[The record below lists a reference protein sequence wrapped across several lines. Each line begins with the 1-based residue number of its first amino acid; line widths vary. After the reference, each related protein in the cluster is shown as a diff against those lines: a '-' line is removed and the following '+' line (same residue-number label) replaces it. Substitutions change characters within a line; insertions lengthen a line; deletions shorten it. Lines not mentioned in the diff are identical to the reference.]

1 MTKEYNLIY
10 TDNYVLA
17 VSDEEIKE
25 DDVYVSWETDY
36 SLPKYIVYCM
46 SSGLNGNNPK
56 KIVAHL
62 PLNSNSPY
70 SSVIPLLPPLPIED
84 DVYDSLVVP
93 SINKGDG
100 MEQAMFNDG
109 YYAGYNKAK
118 EKYKWTDE
126 DLSNVIN
133 AAFGLD
139 LNTGIWYSPKTFS
152 KDEIIR
158 LIQQPKRPTKFICE
172 MENYC
177 GSPFTTER
185 CPKCVDSCD
194 KAYLR
199 SKTTSTPNGEQ
210 WVGEWVY

>member
-36 SLPKYIVYCM
+36 SLPKYIIYCM
-46 SSGLNGNNPK
+46 SSGLNGENPK

-109 YYAGYNKAK
+109 YYAGYEKAK
-118 EKYKWTDE
+118 ENYKYTEKQVRHLILHSFLKGVDRG
-126 DLSNVIN
+126 N
-133 AAFGLD
+133 
-139 LNTGIWYSPKTFS
+139 YSR
-152 KDEIIR
+152 EIENKI
-158 LIQQPKRPTKFICE
+158 LESIQQPKRPTKFICE